1 MKSPS
6 LLGWYRILRV
16 HYQWTCSKR
25 FGLHSDSA
33 AKRHE
38 TPTLPAIAPN
48 FARLDQRGPN
58 KLLLQMNN
66 RQIFPTTSFSSCPRH
81 CCRMK
86 RFSTTRNLC
95 VCQHPQ
101 SLCASS
107 FSKPRLSAFSSL
119 VFVSVLRFRCLFLS
133 RCRLPCSTAQLRR
146 TSAPHLPSIE
156 FA

>member
-58 KLLLQMNN
+58 KENLRPAELRIPNLL
-66 RQIFPTTSFSSCPRH
+66 
-81 CCRMK
+81 
-86 RFSTTRNLC
+86 
-95 VCQHPQ
+95 
-101 SLCASS
+101 SLA
-107 FSKPRLSAFSSL
+107 
-119 VFVSVLRFRCLFLS
+119 
-133 RCRLPCSTAQLRR
+133 
-146 TSAPHLPSIE
+146 
-156 FA
+156 